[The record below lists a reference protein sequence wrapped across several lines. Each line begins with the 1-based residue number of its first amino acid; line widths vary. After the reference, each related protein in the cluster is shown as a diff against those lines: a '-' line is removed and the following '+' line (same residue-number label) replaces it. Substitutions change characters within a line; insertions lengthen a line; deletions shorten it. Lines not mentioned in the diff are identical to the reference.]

1 MPSRPFLESEASI
14 ATAQRR
20 ARRHREFWCMV
31 FAGNGLTYAELK
43 NMDFAEYREA
53 VEARLMWQDEWNPN
67 KK

>member
-1 MPSRPFLESEASI
+1 
-14 ATAQRR
+14 
-20 ARRHREFWCMV
+20 MV

-43 NMDFAEYREA
+43 SMDFAEYREA

>member
-1 MPSRPFLESEASI
+1 
-14 ATAQRR
+14 
-20 ARRHREFWCMV
+20 MV

-43 NMDFAEYREA
+43 NIDFAEYREA